1 MMGIN
6 ANSMN
11 TLFGFGRSSSAGSS
25 PFSALTASL
34 SDYNMIR
41 SGSYKKLMTS
51 YFAKTDADAFRSAFN
66 SSKVNNKSTATSKD
80 STETLSKV
88 ESSAKDLKDSAS
100 KLLQTGTKSV
110 FNKVDAKDED
120 GNDIKAYDTD
130 KIYKAVKSF
139 VDDYNAMIQATDSSK
154 TTAIQKSTIN
164 MINATSKYE
173 SSLNKIG
180 ITIDSDN
187 YRLSIDEETFK
198 GADMNR
204 VKNLFNG
211 TNSFAYNV
219 KSQASMIEYR
229 ADNEASR
236 ANTYTHKGSYSSNYS
251 SGSMWDSFY

>member
-1 MMGIN
+1 M
-6 ANSMN
+6 
-11 TLFGFGRSSSAGSS
+11 
-25 PFSALTASL
+25 
-34 SDYNMIR
+34 
-41 SGSYKKLMTS
+41 
-51 YFAKTDADAFRSAFN
+51 
-66 SSKVNNKSTATSKD
+66 
-80 STETLSKV
+80 
-88 ESSAKDLKDSAS
+88 
-100 KLLQTGTKSV
+100 QTGTKSV

-120 GNDIKAYDTD
+120 GNDVKAYDTD

-139 VDDYNAMIQATDSSK
+139 VDDYNAMIQAADSSK
-154 TTAIQKSTIN
+154 TTAIQKSTIS

-236 ANTYTHKGSYSSNYS
+236 ANTYTHRGSYSSNYS

>member
-1 MMGIN
+1 
-6 ANSMN
+6 
-11 TLFGFGRSSSAGSS
+11 
-25 PFSALTASL
+25 
-34 SDYNMIR
+34 
-41 SGSYKKLMTS
+41 
-51 YFAKTDADAFRSAFN
+51 
-66 SSKVNNKSTATSKD
+66 
-80 STETLSKV
+80 
-88 ESSAKDLKDSAS
+88 
-100 KLLQTGTKSV
+100 
-110 FNKVDAKDED
+110 
-120 GNDIKAYDTD
+120 
-130 KIYKAVKSF
+130 
-139 VDDYNAMIQATDSSK
+139 MIQAADSSK
-154 TTAIQKSTIN
+154 TTAIQKSTIS

>member
-51 YFAKTDADAFRSAFN
+51 YFAKTDVDAFRSAFN

-120 GNDIKAYDTD
+120 GNDVKAYDTD

-139 VDDYNAMIQATDSSK
+139 VDDYNAMIQAADSSK
-154 TTAIQKSTIN
+154 TTAIQKSTIS